1 MMMTMMMV
9 VMTLMAM
16 KTMTVMTMIATKT
29 ITMTTNNNKTRI
41 LKTLLVIR

>member
-1 MMMTMMMV
+1 MMTMMMV

-41 LKTLLVIR
+41 LKTLLGIR